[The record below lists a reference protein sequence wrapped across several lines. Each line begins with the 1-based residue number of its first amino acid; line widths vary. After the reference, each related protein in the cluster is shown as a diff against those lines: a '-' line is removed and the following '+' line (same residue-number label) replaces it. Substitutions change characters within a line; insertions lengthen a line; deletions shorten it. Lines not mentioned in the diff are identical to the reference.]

1 MSTTLP
7 ASAADVLLGR
17 SMNFMRLQLITSCRE
32 TERCSRQHRMS
43 SRSLVPAGGYP
54 PDSNKTGE
62 FDNGIDLGMVERVVV
77 ARDQLIITLAQPS
90 STGDMGAI
98 PEIRCPW
105 QANIHDSK
113 AKVVS
118 DADTAAHNESLIQ
131 SVVRSQ
137 AWIKSLREGA
147 YDSIEMFAEANG
159 LHQKSF
165 ASHSGSHSFRRTLR
179 QLPWKADS
187 RRDLRWHE
195 SRSYYS
201 YAGTSIR
208 ACSADFKTFCQ
219 PRVETAQPLR
229 KWPNDSCSTVVF
241 YADYPALCQEH
252 LLGAKGPGDDRRS
265 HGATPAPFV

>member
-118 DADTAAHNESLIQ
+118 DGDTAAHNESLIQ
-131 SVVRSQ
+131 SVVCSQ
-137 AWIKSLREGA
+137 AWIKSLREEA
-147 YDSIEMFAEANG
+147 YDSIEMLAEANG
-159 LHQKSF
+159 LHPKVVRQSLRF
-165 ASHSGSHSFRRTLR
+165 AFLSPDVTSATLEGR
-179 QLPWKADS
+179 QPAGPSLARIPKLLQ
-187 RRDLRWHE
+187 LRWNEHQ
-195 SRSYYS
+195 S
-201 YAGTSIR
+201 
-208 ACSADFKTFCQ
+208 
-219 PRVETAQPLR
+219 L
-229 KWPNDSCSTVVF
+229 
-241 YADYPALCQEH
+241 LC
-252 LLGAKGPGDDRRS
+252 
-265 HGATPAPFV
+265 